1 MKAWKKGEFCKVQ
14 SNHRE
19 GLLPTKLRRLVLF
32 CIHLEVPGVP
42 AELEEL
48 LVLLPLAGGLVEEG
62 ALDLEDVEE
71 QPGPGAHQVDQP
83 GVLLDGG
90 QVGLLEGEQTGA
102 GEGEKAGGKGVLLVI
117 VEEPG
122 V

>member
-1 MKAWKKGEFCKVQ
+1 MQ

-62 ALDLEDVEE
+62 ALNLEDVEE
-71 QPGPGAHQVDQP
+71 QPRPGAHQVDQP

-90 QVGLLEGEQTGA
+90 QVGLLEGEQPGA
-102 GEGEKAGGKGVLLVI
+102 GEGEKASGQGVLLVI
-117 VEEPG
+117 VEELG

>member
-1 MKAWKKGEFCKVQ
+1 MQ

-48 LVLLPLAGGLVEEG
+48 LVLLPLAGGLMEEG

-90 QVGLLEGEQTGA
+90 QVGLLEGEQPGA
-102 GEGEKAGGKGVLLVI
+102 GEGQEAGGQGVLLVI

>member
-1 MKAWKKGEFCKVQ
+1 MQ

-71 QPGPGAHQVDQP
+71 QPGPGADQVDQP
-83 GVLLDGG
+83 GVCLLYTSDAAD
-90 QVGLLEGEQTGA
+90 E
-102 GEGEKAGGKGVLLVI
+102 
-117 VEEPG
+117 
-122 V
+122 